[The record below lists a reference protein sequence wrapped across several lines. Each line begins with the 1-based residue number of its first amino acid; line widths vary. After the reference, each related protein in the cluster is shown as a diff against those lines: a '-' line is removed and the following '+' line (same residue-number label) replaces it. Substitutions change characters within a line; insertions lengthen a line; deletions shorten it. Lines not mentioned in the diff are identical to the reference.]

1 MMIDAHAHIGPREA
15 GSEYRHM
22 SSELYPPESLLES
35 MNKNGIDIAVIFAM
49 RSAGTYDEHNRYILE
64 SAKKYSDRLVPF
76 VRINPWKEQ
85 PERLRE
91 AFDSGF
97 RGLKLHPND
106 ESFYPNDSLVFPFLE
121 VCEKTKKPVIIHS
134 HQQGTQ
140 PCLIGDL
147 ADHFPSVPIIIAHMG
162 TDLYQDSMFV
172 AKKCPNV
179 YLETAQCPFTHRI
192 AKNLVEV
199 LGEGKIVWGSD
210 ISYHFHEI
218 EKQKMELAGLTER
231 EFEAITWHNIA
242 RIVGIPD
249 GH

>member
-1 MMIDAHAHIGPREA
+1 
-15 GSEYRHM
+15 M

-35 MNKNGIDIAVIFAM
+35 MNKNGIDIAVVFAM
-49 RSAGTYDEHNRYILE
+49 RSVGTYDEHNRHILE
-64 SAKKYSDRLVPF
+64 SAKKYSDRLVSF
-76 VRINPWKEQ
+76 VRINPWKDQ

-134 HQQGTQ
+134 HQQGIQ

-147 ADHFPSVPIIIAHMG
+147 ADHFPSVPIMIAHMG
-162 TDLYQDSMFV
+162 IDLYQDSMFV

-192 AKNLVEV
+192 GKNLVEV

-210 ISYHFHEI
+210 IPYHFHEI

-231 EFEAITWHNIA
+231 EFEAITLHNIA